1 MTLDI
6 GFPRALKSVCGVAA
20 QALAASTV
28 LEVVAA
34 TKDAEVR
41 SLVKLC
47 HSALYSALV
56 HQEHVVNMRCSESPS
71 VSDVGAECCA

>member
-1 MTLDI
+1 MHTVTLDI
-6 GFPRALKSVCGVAA
+6 GVPRALNSAYGVAG

-41 SLVKLC
+41 SPSNCAIVD
-47 HSALYSALV
+47 SALYRALV
-56 HQEHVVNMRCSESPS
+56 H
-71 VSDVGAECCA
+71 